1 MENAPIKDSNNQDIR
16 DMFFPVKKNDIFI
29 VRLIKNILF
38 YGIAGIMGIALLIM
52 FSLVLLVA

>member
-38 YGIAGIMGIALLIM
+38 YGIAGIMGIAL
-52 FSLVLLVA
+52 VA